1 MSILPKLAE
10 RWFSGPYEIANVNML
25 AKMAVRAIL
34 GRLTYERAIRAAH
47 FRLAF
52 QTNPPVA
59 RHEERGRI
67 ITIGFHPVMKRS
79 SPLSRVTPTSQKF
92 VQVVDLQDQIT
103 Q

>member
-10 RWFSGPYEIANVNML
+10 RWLSGPYEIANVNML

-34 GRLTYERAIRAAH
+34 GRLTYERAIRAERSRRNPACAH

-59 RHEERGRI
+59 RH
-67 ITIGFHPVMKRS
+67 
-79 SPLSRVTPTSQKF
+79 
-92 VQVVDLQDQIT
+92 
-103 Q
+103 